1 MFTWIQ
7 LIYKAFSTAVLVW
20 EPLLGHLLSVTKADG
35 QLIHA
40 NEKQTKVI
48 KQKDGIQQAKLKLLA
63 EGSQQ

>member
-1 MFTWIQ
+1 MNQ
-7 LIYKAFSTAVLVW
+7 SIYKAFSTAVLVW
-20 EPLLGHLLSVTKADG
+20 EPFLGHFLSVTKADG

-40 NEKQTKVI
+40 NEKQTKVT